1 MRSSVTSALAIAL
14 AASFVAPAAVAQ
26 AVSPAPRSPAPAAT
40 KSAADFVT
48 LNPFEVK
55 AEADNSYGAL
65 NSNSLTQFNT
75 ALDRTPVSAD
85 IFTAEFMRDIA
96 VTSVEEM
103 LNGYGAG
110 AGTVMSNPDSDALS
124 QQPGD
129 RVGNQTIGIRGTGGG
144 AIRRDGFAAT
154 GAANNFGSTAV
165 GITSTFDVERA
176 DVVRGPQGLLYGA
189 GGAGGTVNT
198 VSKRANF
205 NQRRGSLS
213 WRIDQHGSKQGQL
226 DYNEGR
232 EWFAFRLAL
241 LEDDQRYR
249 RLFIGHETRGFYG
262 QIALKLDALRTVVRL
277 QAQQTVNERV
287 LNTNQ
292 ENIAFTN
299 AATDPRHNF
308 GLAYMLRNNLAGAVN
323 PATGQPWPRGAIANG
338 RLTWDNLNAWAG
350 WAASEYVTNKTYAV
364 LTETV
369 WTRWLSTQINV
380 LYNDYQSD
388 RANGG
393 IANLSAPLLN
403 GNPLD
408 EWANGATLADTEQP
422 TRRWAARGAAM
433 LTHSFFGGRASTQTL
448 LGYDIEWADSGP
460 TDFSYFLADAN
471 FNVVYDPRVPTN
483 LGRTPMPRLWWSVA
497 DGPRKKPLPRGGWLS
512 PRVTWGGVNYVRMPN
527 NPRDPSWVRP
537 NNPLGLAQLAGLP
550 GVSGQNNEGHHWE
563 NRTAGLYASNY
574 TSWWSDRFATL
585 VGLRANENFKRT
597 PNITSTVSTPWAESS
612 AGNRSYNLGL
622 NARLTEALRPY
633 YSFSSTYNIPLV
645 NANDPLGNAP
655 RTSSGSGHEAGL
667 KFTTRDQRFSGSL
680 QAFRTNSKDEMINA
694 GGGVRDLINPTGLNG
709 AHNGPAGA
717 KNQWTNLDRTTRG
730 LELILTASPTPAW
743 RLRLAATTADGRNLS
758 DKKYPLLWNDQFHL
772 RNGVVSYQ
780 NGTPFTV
787 PVTPSVIAANIAN
800 LNRQIDPATIQNQ
813 GEWQPLTLAMM
824 NDRTGPYWA
833 QPADDNGRLQ
843 TSNVRR
849 VLQYFVGPNGTALT
863 GVTGLPVSAIPYA
876 WADPFGAKGETV
888 VARKGESTVGYAQY
902 RFVLTNHYTFSGD
915 TFLRGF
921 GVGGTVALGLRNR
934 TFYYN
939 TPGGGR
945 ELFSSPDTWQ
955 VNLVASYRRKL
966 GPRFLWTTQVNIE
979 NAFNHY
985 VLGTLP
991 NNGSGFTLPA
1001 NLAVTFYGQP
1011 RLYVWTNSI
1020 SF

>member
-1 MRSSVTSALAIAL
+1 MNHYIRPACLVLALSTLAIAQT
-14 AASFVAPAAVAQ
+14 APPT
-26 AVSPAPRSPAPAAT
+26 PAKAGAEKPAEL
-40 KSAADFVT
+40 VT

-65 NSNSLTQFNT
+65 NSNSLTQFNI
-75 ALDRTPVSAD
+75 ALHQTPVSAD

-96 VTSVEEM
+96 ATSVEEM

-198 VSKRANF
+198 VSKRATF
-205 NQRRGSLS
+205 NRQAGSAM
-213 WRIDQHGSKQGQL
+213 WRIDQVGSKQAQF
-226 DYNEGR
+226 DYNTGSDSL
-232 EWFAFRLAL
+232 AFRFAL
-241 LEDDQRYR
+241 LDDVQRYR
-249 RLFIGHETRGFYG
+249 RLFIGYETRGFYG
-262 QIALKLDALRTVVRL
+262 QFALNIPALRTVVRV
-277 QAQQTVNERV
+277 QAQQTINERI

-299 AATDPRHNF
+299 TATDPRHNF
-308 GLAYMLRNNLAGAVN
+308 GLAYLLRNNLAGAIN
-323 PATGQPWPRGAIANG
+323 PANGQPWPRGAIANG
-338 RLTWDNLNAWAG
+338 QLTWDNINAWAG
-350 WAASEYVTNKTYAV
+350 WTASEYVTNKIYAV

-369 WTRWLSTQINV
+369 WTNWLSTQFNV

-388 RANGG
+388 NASAG

-403 GNPLD
+403 GNPLN
-408 EWANGATLADTEQP
+408 EWANGATLADSEQP

-433 LTHSFFGGRASTQTL
+433 LTHSFLGDRARTQTL

-460 TDFSYFLADAN
+460 TSYSYFLADQN
-471 FNVVYDPRVPTN
+471 FNVVYDPRIPTN
-483 LGRTPMPRLWWSVA
+483 LGRTPMPRIWWSVA
-497 DGPRKKPLPRGGWLS
+497 NGPQKKPLPRGGWLT
-512 PRVTWGGVNYVRMPN
+512 PRLTFAGQNYVRMAN

-537 NNPLGLAQLAGLP
+537 NNPLGLAQLAGFP
-550 GVSGQNNEGHHWE
+550 GVAGNNYDGHQQE
-563 NRTAGLYASNY
+563 NRTAGFYASNF
-574 TSWWSDRFATL
+574 TNWWGDRLSTL
-585 VGLRANENFKRT
+585 VGVRANENFKRS
-597 PNITSTVSTPWAESS
+597 PNITTSVTEPWAESS
-612 AGNRSYNLGL
+612 ARNRSYNLGL
-622 NARLTEALRPY
+622 NGRLTETLRPY
-633 YSFSSTYNIPLV
+633 YSFSTTYNIPLL

-667 KFTTRDQRFSGSL
+667 KLTTRDQRFSGSF
-680 QAFRTNSKDEMINA
+680 QYFTTDSKDEMINA
-694 GGGVRDLINPTGLNG
+694 GSGVRALINPAGLNG

-717 KNQWTNLDRTTRG
+717 ANQWTNLDRTTSG
-730 LELILTASPTPAW
+730 LELILTASPTPNW
-743 RLRLAATTADGRNLS
+743 RVRLAATSADGRNLT
-758 DKKYPLLWNDQFHL
+758 DKKYPLLWNDQFYV
-772 RNGVVSYQ
+772 RNGAVTYQ
-780 NGTPFTV
+780 NGAPFLV
-787 PVTPSVIAANIAN
+787 PADAAVITARIAT
-800 LNRQIDPATIQNQ
+800 LNAQVDPAAILAQ
-813 GEWQPLTLAMM
+813 GATAPLTIAMM

-849 VLQYFVGPNGTALT
+849 VLQFFVGPNGTALT
-863 GVTGLPVSAIPYA
+863 GKTGLSTAEIPYF
-876 WADPFGAKGETV
+876 WSDPNGTKGETV
-888 VARKGESTVGYAQY
+888 VAKKGESTVGYAQH
-902 RFVLTNHYTFSGD
+902 RFVLTNNYTFTGD
-915 TFLRGF
+915 NFLKGF
-921 GVGGTVALGLRNR
+921 SIGGTVALGLKNR

-945 ELFSSPDTWQ
+945 ELFASPDTWQ
-955 VNLVASYRRKL
+955 INLLASYRRKL
-966 GPRFLWTTQVNIE
+966 GKRFLWTTQVNID

-991 NNGSGFTLPA
+991 NNGSGFTVPA

-1011 RLYVWTNSI
+1011 RSYVWTNSV